1 MNNII
6 NELSKIKRNITL
18 NKTYYTDRL
27 VMNVLKP
34 NQTLKTLDYYGRNRD
49 FLKEWEPDR
58 SDSFYTYP
66 YQHELL
72 KQEYEEYKKKSM
84 IRLWIFKKEDRNK
97 AIGNICFS
105 NIIYGNFLS
114 CFLGYKLD
122 KQEIN
127 KGYTTEAVKK
137 GISIMFEEYKLHRIE
152 ANIIP
157 ENIRSIRVVEKLNF
171 EKEGYSKRYLNI
183 NGEWRDHIHY
193 AVYNDT
199 L

>member
-1 MNNII
+1 
-6 NELSKIKRNITL
+6 
-18 NKTYYTDRL
+18 
-27 VMNVLKP
+27 
-34 NQTLKTLDYYGRNRD
+34 
-49 FLKEWEPDR
+49 
-58 SDSFYTYP
+58 
-66 YQHELL
+66 
-72 KQEYEEYKKKSM
+72 M

-122 KQEIN
+122 KNEIN

-137 GISIMFEEYKLHRIE
+137 GILIIFNEYKLHRVE

-157 ENIRSIRVVEKLNF
+157 ENLRSIRVVEKLGF

-183 NGEWRDHIHY
+183 GGKWRDHIHY
-193 AVYNDT
+193 AIYNGD